1 MTRRVA
7 LGLVLVGLA
16 TVVLVQF
23 ERPASIA
30 LWVVLVVTALVVAG
44 WRQWPDRP
52 ESSPSL
58 VPPPARGRRRPP
70 LQLAAVELEVAAA
83 VDPLLGGERPMRR
96 RLVRLTEQ
104 RAGMPVGSMDRAAA
118 SELLGSEACA
128 VLFEPTAPLTVEGLE
143 KIVTG
148 IERL

>member
-7 LGLVLVGLA
+7 AGLVLVGLA
-16 TVVLVQF
+16 TVILVQL

-30 LWVVLVVTALVVAG
+30 LWVVLVVAGLVVAG

-58 VPPPARGRRRPP
+58 VPSPARGRRRPP

-104 RAGMPVGSMDRAAA
+104 RAGMPVGSLDRAAV
-118 SELLGSEACA
+118 SELLGSEAGEL
-128 VLFEPTAPLTVEGLE
+128 LFEPAAAMTVEGLE
-143 KIVTG
+143 RIVSG

>member
-7 LGLVLVGLA
+7 AGLVLLGLA

-30 LWVVLVVTALVVAG
+30 LWVVLVVAALVVAG
-44 WRQWPDRP
+44 WRQWPHRP

-58 VPPPARGRRRPP
+58 VPPAPSRRRRPP
-70 LQLAAVELEVAAA
+70 IQLAAVELEVAAA

-96 RLVRLTEQ
+96 RLVRLAEQ
-104 RAGMPVGSMDRAAA
+104 RSGRPVGSLDREAA
-118 SELLGSEACA
+118 SDLLGPEACEL
-128 VLFEPTAPLTVEGLE
+128 LFEPAATMTVEDLE

>member
-7 LGLVLVGLA
+7 AGLVLVGLA
-16 TVVLVQF
+16 TGILVQF
-23 ERPASIA
+23 ERPTSIV
-30 LWVVLVVTALVVAG
+30 LWVVLVVAALVVAG
-44 WRQWPDRP
+44 WRRWPDRP

-58 VPPPARGRRRPP
+58 VPSPARARRRPP
-70 LQLAAVELEVAAA
+70 LQLAALELEVAAA

-104 RAGMPVGSMDRAAA
+104 RAGIPVGSLDRAAG

-128 VLFEPTAPLTVEGLE
+128 LLFEPSASMTVEGLE
-143 KIVTG
+143 KIVAK

>member
-1 MTRRVA
+1 MKRWVA
-7 LGLVLVGLA
+7 AGVVLVGLA
-16 TVVLVQF
+16 TVILVQF

-30 LWVVLVVTALVVAG
+30 LWVVLVVAALVVAG
-44 WRQWPDRP
+44 WRRWPDRP

-58 VPPPARGRRRPP
+58 VPTSERGRRRQP
-70 LQLAAVELEVAAA
+70 LQLAALELEVAAA

-104 RAGMPVGSMDRAAA
+104 RAGIPTGSLDRAVG
-118 SELLGSEACA
+118 SELLGPEACTL
-128 VLFEPTAPLTVEGLE
+128 LFEPSASISVEGLE
-143 KIVTG
+143 KIVAR